1 MYVSMNWIKEHI
13 KLSDDISID
22 EIVDK
27 LTKASV
33 EVDGVQTI
41 GDWWDPSLIQVGLVK
56 DIMPHP
62 NADRLRLADIQL
74 SSSNIQRVVCGAP
87 NLSIGQKII
96 FAKTGSKVFSP
107 KNNEYMTLE
116 QATIRGVESN
126 GMVLSESELG
136 ISDNHEGILVLDNDS
151 EVGIS
156 AKDLLSD
163 VILDVH
169 IWPNRPDLMNVIGIA
184 REIDSIFNKE
194 STLNLPGMNYEI
206 QEDKNIIFPQII
218 IDDFTQCSRYIG
230 LLIKDV
236 KIGESPSWLKD
247 KLRSVGMRPIY
258 NVVDITNYVM
268 MEIGQ
273 PLHAFDYDKVN
284 GSIQVRNAKDNEE
297 LTTLDGQL
305 RELSSDD
312 LVIAD
317 DTAVIALAGVMGGA
331 NSDIHEETSNVFLEA
346 ANFNPNHIRR
356 TSQKFDLRSEASARF
371 ERNIPPYLA
380 EIAIQRAATLIQ
392 DICGGHACHPLVDI
406 NDKLNLAP
414 QLIEVDIN
422 VVRRICGIDV
432 SVDEVVEKLQLLG
445 FKLQSNNEG
454 ILQIEIPLWRT
465 DVHIIDDLIEEFIRI
480 YGYDAVPS
488 VPLSGAIPMHDQQN
502 VVTLRDNLKDLFVS
516 KGFYE
521 VINYSLTKKET
532 IVDVL
537 GEDAV
542 ANNVPIELKN
552 TLSSERSVL
561 RTTIRH
567 SILETID
574 YNLKNGQEN
583 IWIFEAARTY
593 ANKTKQQQGI
603 YEKSPLAED
612 EYIVGGICAKDT
624 DRFGFS
630 TNKPINFFKVKGVL
644 ESIFSKMKLIDR
656 YIETDIFGFTQEVA
670 EIQINNESV
679 GVLGIIDTTTL
690 KKFDIDEE
698 VILFEINLTTL
709 HLLIQENKHFVPFSK
724 FPAVINDIALV
735 VDQNISHEL
744 VLDEL
749 TDSLLIVNAQLFDI
763 YTGDQ
768 IDANKKSLAFKLT
781 FQSDDKTL
789 TNDEVKVE
797 QDIIIDRVSKKF
809 GAIIRQ

>member
-1 MYVSMNWIKEHI
+1 MNWIKEHI
-13 KLSDDISID
+13 KLSDEISID

-33 EVDGVQTI
+33 EVDGVQII
-41 GDWWDPSLIQVGLVK
+41 GDWWDTTLIQVGLVK
-56 DIMPHP
+56 DIKPHP

-74 SSSNIQRVVCGAP
+74 SSSDIQRVVCGAP
-87 NLSIGQKII
+87 NLAVGQKII

-107 KNNEYMTLE
+107 KDNEYMKLE

-136 ISDNHEGILVLDNDS
+136 ISDNHEGILVLDNES
-151 EVGIS
+151 EIGVS

-169 IWPNRPDLMNVIGIA
+169 IWPNRPDLMNIIGIA
-184 REIDSIFNKE
+184 REIDSIFNNE
-194 STLNLPGMNYEI
+194 STLKLPEMNYEI
-206 QEDKNIIFPQII
+206 KEDKKIIFPQIKV
-218 IDDFTQCSRYIG
+218 DDYAQCSRYMG

-236 KIGESPSWLKD
+236 TIGESPTWLKD

-268 MEIGQ
+268 MELGQ
-273 PLHAFDYDKVN
+273 PLHAFDFDKLN
-284 GSIQVRNAKDNEE
+284 GSIQVRNAKDNEV
-297 LTTLDGQL
+297 LTTLDGEL
-305 RELSSDD
+305 RELNSED

-317 DTAVIALAGVMGGA
+317 DSAVIALAGVMGGA
-331 NSDIHEETSNVFLEA
+331 NSDINNDTNSVFLEA
-346 ANFNPNHIRR
+346 ANFNPNSIRR
-356 TSQKFDLRSEASARF
+356 TSQKYDLRSEASARF
-371 ERNIPPYLA
+371 ERNLPPYLA
-380 EIAIQRAATLIQ
+380 EIAIKRAAKLIE
-392 DICGGHACHPLVDI
+392 DICGGHACHAFVDI
-406 NDKLNLAP
+406 NDKLDLNP
-414 QLIEVDIN
+414 QLIEMDIN
-422 VVRRICGIDV
+422 IVRRICGIDV
-432 SVDEVVEKLQLLG
+432 SVDEVVEKLKLLG
-445 FKLQSNNEG
+445 FKLQSHNKD

-480 YGYDAVPS
+480 YGYDTVPS
-488 VPLSGAIPMHDQQN
+488 VPLSGAIPMHDKQN
-502 VVTLRDNLKDLFVS
+502 VVTLRDNLKDLFVN

-521 VINYSLTKKET
+521 VINYSLTKKEK
-532 IVDVL
+532 IIDVL
-537 GEDAV
+537 GEEAV
-542 ANNVPIELKN
+542 TVTVPIELKN

-561 RTTIRH
+561 RTTMRH

-583 IWIFEAARTY
+583 IWIFEAGRTY
-593 ANKTKQQQGI
+593 AYKNKNQQGI

-612 EYIVGGICAKDT
+612 EYIVGGVCAKDT

-630 TNKPINFFKVKGVL
+630 TDMPINFFEVKGIL
-644 ESIFSKMKLIDR
+644 ESIFLKMKLIDR
-656 YIETDIFGFTQEVA
+656 YIEADIFGFTQEAA
-670 EIQINNESV
+670 EIQINNESI
-679 GVLGIIDTTTL
+679 GLLGMIDSATL
-690 KKFDIDEE
+690 KKFDIAEE

-709 HLLIQENKHFVPFSK
+709 QSLIQESNHFVPFSK

-735 VDQNISHEL
+735 VDQNISHEQ
-744 VLDEL
+744 VLEEL

-768 IDANKKSLAFKLT
+768 IDSNKKSLAFKLT
-781 FQSDDKTL
+781 FQSHDKTL

-797 QDIIIDRVSKKF
+797 QDKIVDRVSKKF
-809 GAIIRQ
+809 DATIRQ